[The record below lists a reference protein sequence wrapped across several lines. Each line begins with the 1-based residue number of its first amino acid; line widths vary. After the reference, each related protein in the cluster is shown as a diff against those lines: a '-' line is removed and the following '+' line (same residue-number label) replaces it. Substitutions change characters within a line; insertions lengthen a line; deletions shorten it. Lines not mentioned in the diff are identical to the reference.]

1 MNTRFIYIYV
11 YVYMYIC
18 IYVYMY
24 ICIYVYMYICIY
36 VYMYICI
43 YVYMYMLSTQLRKD
57 NKELRKD
64 QNCTQ
69 LENLSYIYILCRIW
83 LTNTIT

>member
-1 MNTRFIYIYV
+1 MYI

-43 YVYMYMLSTQLRKD
+43 Y
-57 NKELRKD
+57 
-64 QNCTQ
+64 
-69 LENLSYIYILCRIW
+69 IYVFMMGHFNDRCNMNVPNV
-83 LTNTIT
+83 TFHHMF